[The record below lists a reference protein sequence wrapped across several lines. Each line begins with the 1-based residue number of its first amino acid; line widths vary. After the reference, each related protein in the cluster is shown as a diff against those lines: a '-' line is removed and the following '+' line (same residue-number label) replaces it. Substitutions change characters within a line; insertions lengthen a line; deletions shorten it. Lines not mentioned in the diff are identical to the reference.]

1 MKEKK
6 QSANWNIAATHYLTS
21 GFAIPFIMGLILGV
35 PAAIIVGKDNAVL
48 LTIVLSII
56 WLVSIWAGIMYSAKF
71 IAKTYIVNDKNKIA
85 TLSTIYLIVLGS
97 AFRLYNLSSKG
108 INISFIIDAVFFVV
122 VVILFYILSKKYL
135 QNTELTMNPTTP
147 IQ

>member
-56 WLVSIWAGIMYSAKF
+56 WLVSIWEGIMYSAKF